1 MDHMELYIFF
11 IILGGLFIIGLI
23 ADVVGHRMR
32 FPRVTLL
39 ILIGVFAGPMGLNI
53 IPSQFYSLYEPLAT
67 IALTMVAF
75 LLGGSLSREVLSR
88 HGPKILIISLAVIIS
103 TIVLVAGGLMALGVA
118 PELALLFSG
127 IATAT
132 APAATLD
139 VIKQTGASGEFVQT
153 LKGIVATDDAWGLIA
168 FSLIL
173 ASVNIMIGDGSESCL
188 YLVSCLHFL
197 LRDLGGAVLVGIA
210 IGLPAVIITGRLR
223 AGETTQI
230 EALAIVFLCAGASLW
245 LGVSFLLAGIV
256 TGMIVVN
263 FAKHHTR
270 PFSEIEN
277 IEWPFMVLFF
287 FLAGVSLQGEF
298 RLDTVLIIVSFTVLR
313 TISRIVGAWTGGYLS
328 KSPRIYRQWMGVA
341 MLPQAGV
348 AIGMALIAA
357 QEFPEL
363 SQTILNVTISTTII
377 FEIFGPI
384 GTLIALK
391 KAGHIK

>member
-11 IILGGLFIIGLI
+11 IILGGVFVIGLI
-23 ADVVGHRMR
+23 ADVVGQRMR

-39 ILIGVFAGPMGLNI
+39 ILIGVFTGPTGLNI
-53 IPSQFYSLYEPLAT
+53 IPPQFYSLYEPLAI

-75 LLGGSLSREVLSR
+75 LLGGSLSRETLSL

-139 VIKQTGASGEFVQT
+139 VIKQTGASGEFAQT
-153 LKGIVATDDAWGLIA
+153 LKGIVAMDDAWGLVA

-173 ASVNIMIGDGSESCL
+173 ASVSIMFGDGSESCQRL
-188 YLVSCLHFL
+188 SSCLHL
-197 LRDLGGAVLVGIA
+197 LLWEVGGAVLVGIA

-223 AGETTQI
+223 FGEPTQI
-230 EALAIVFLCAGASLW
+230 EALVIVFLCAGASLW

-263 FAKHHTR
+263 FAKHHKR
-270 PFSEIEN
+270 PFYEIEN

-298 RLDTVLIIVSFTVLR
+298 RLDTILIIVSFTVLR
-313 TISRIVGAWTGGYLS
+313 TISRILGAWTGGYLS
-328 KSPRIYRQWMGVA
+328 KSPRIYGQWMGVA

-357 QEFPEL
+357 QKFPEL

-391 KAGHIK
+391 KADRIK